1 MINCSSS
8 EGLTNRPPI
17 CPAGARQHAPAH
29 TEQVDRDNDDKA
41 GELPV
46 GPRLVVPN
54 DARALARDV
63 EAWRREQRWDRRKR
77 FVQRCFLGSPSR
89 ARAIQAPLV
98 ITSLLVVAMLGAT
111 LAFPGHSGHR
121 DATTPVPLVL
131 AAPAATAG
139 SIGGLVPD
147 VTLVG
152 STGTTSAR
160 AVRPALLA
168 LMRADCRCDRALAR
182 LTDAAADHGLTVDL
196 IATPATATE
205 VDALAAKIDRP
216 NVRVLLD
223 PQSVLASAYGRA
235 AFTAVAVHADG
246 VVDDV
251 LTDITDTA
259 AVDATLTALK
269 QPAHAGA

>member
-1 MINCSSS
+1 MD
-8 EGLTNRPPI
+8 
-17 CPAGARQHAPAH
+17 
-29 TEQVDRDNDDKA
+29 DRADDRADDTA
-41 GELPV
+41 GELPA
-46 GPRLVVPN
+46 GPRVVVPD
-54 DARALARDV
+54 DARELARDV

-77 FVQRCFLGSPSR
+77 FLQRRFLGSPSR

-111 LAFPGHSGHR
+111 LAFPGHPAR
-121 DATTPVPLVL
+121 REATTPVPLVL
-131 AAPAATAG
+131 AAPSAAAG

-147 VTLVG
+147 VSLVG

-168 LMRADCRCDRALAR
+168 LVQANCRCDRALAR
-182 LTDAAADHGLTVDL
+182 VADDAASHGLTVDL
-196 IATPATATE
+196 IATPSTTTE
-205 VDALAAKIDRP
+205 VDSLAAKVDRP

-223 PQSVLASAYGRA
+223 PQSALARAYARA

-251 LTDITDTA
+251 LTDVTDTA
-259 AVDATLTALK
+259 VVDAMLATLK

>member
-1 MINCSSS
+1 
-8 EGLTNRPPI
+8 
-17 CPAGARQHAPAH
+17 
-29 TEQVDRDNDDKA
+29 VDWGNEDRADDKA

-46 GPRLVVPN
+46 GPRVVVPN
-54 DARALARDV
+54 DARELARDV

-77 FVQRCFLGSPSR
+77 FFQRRLLGSPNR

-121 DATTPVPLVL
+121 EATTPVPLVL
-131 AAPAATAG
+131 AAPSAAPG

-147 VTLVG
+147 VSLVS

-168 LMRADCRCDRALAR
+168 LVRADCRCDRALAR
-182 LTDAAADHGLTVDL
+182 VTDDAASHGLTVDL
-196 IATPATATE
+196 IATPTTAAE
-205 VDALAAKIDRP
+205 VDALAAKVDRP

-223 PQSVLASAYGRA
+223 PQSALARAYARG

-246 VVDDV
+246 VVDDL
-251 LTDITDTA
+251 LTDVTDTA
-259 AVDATLTALK
+259 AVDATLTELE